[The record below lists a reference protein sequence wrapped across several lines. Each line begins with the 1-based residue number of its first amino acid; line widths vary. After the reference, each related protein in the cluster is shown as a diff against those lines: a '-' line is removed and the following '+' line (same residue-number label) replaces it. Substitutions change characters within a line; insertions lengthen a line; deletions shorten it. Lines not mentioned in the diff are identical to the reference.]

1 MSNSISR
8 DSVIVV
14 TDQHVASDFLD
25 DEVVLLD
32 VHKGTYYG
40 FDPIGAQVW
49 KLIQVPTSVADVVRA
64 LLDEYDVDEQQCFDD
79 ISELLEKM
87 RKHDL
92 IEIRDETP

>member
-49 KLIQVPTSVADVVRA
+49 KLIQAPTPVAKVVGA
-64 LLDEYDVDEQQCFDD
+64 LLEAYDVEEQQCFDD
-79 ISELLEKM
+79 VSELLEKM
-87 RKHDL
+87 RTHDL
-92 IEIRDETP
+92 IEIRDEAP